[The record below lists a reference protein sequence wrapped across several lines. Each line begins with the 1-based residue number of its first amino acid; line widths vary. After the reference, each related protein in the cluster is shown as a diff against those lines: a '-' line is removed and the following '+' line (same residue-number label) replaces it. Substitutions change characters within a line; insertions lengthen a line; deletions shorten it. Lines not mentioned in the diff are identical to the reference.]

1 MSNFPSKF
9 KLRTAAA
16 KLSKFDLS
24 RTLITTS
31 DFGHFKPVF
40 LQYCVPGDKINI
52 SASSFTRLMP
62 MPCPTF
68 GSIQQKLR
76 CFFVPMHTI
85 CSDFDTFVANRLR
98 PLSDGTTYIP
108 GVPVTDIR
116 QLSIAILGTGVYDD
130 WSQDKTPFVTAVGT
144 AGSAP
149 TAYDLEAVMSNGSTG
164 RVTTYFNF
172 TPIGRKMWDVL
183 TSLGLNVTLDC
194 VGGSSQKINV
204 LPLFAYLKAY
214 IDWIVPSRFFDN
226 WLSVRGFLEDWTQS
240 SSDQLL
246 AGDLKILLQ
255 FCPSF
260 YEDDYFTSA
269 FQNPFGSENL
279 DAYSTVVPNPVNN
292 EALDSGYEFYPAD
305 SISSADDLPDGAG
318 SKSATGP
325 ILQTDSGTTSSIAAV
340 NAFSLRSL
348 GALQDMVTR
357 GKLSGTKVQDW
368 FKNTFGVVPSMDAM
382 NLSTYYGST
391 VNTIKIGD
399 VMATAGTDKNSLG
412 EYAGRAI
419 GYNQGKFSVSANQ
432 HGFILITSELDVH
445 STYYQG
451 LHPEWKMIDRL
462 DFFQPEFDNLGVDA
476 IALNELANVFY
487 NNDNV
492 VNYPVS
498 QRQGIFGFT
507 PRYSKMKFA
516 RDGLSG
522 DFKLGSKNVG
532 LDSWYLARYFSTTNS
547 SVELWKFINEKFCQQ
562 NPFNGLQDYSYIFNN
577 ATNNADH
584 FYEIYDFKVSAMRPM
599 KSLVD
604 YLETPAT
611 GKDGR
616 DVTVSM
622 NGVNN

>member
-1 MSNFPSKF
+1 MSSFPSKF

-52 SASSFTRLMP
+52 SASSFARLMP

-68 GSIQQKLR
+68 GTIQQKLR

-85 CSDFDTFVANRLR
+85 CRDFDTFVANRLR
-98 PLSDGTTYIP
+98 PLSDGTTYVP

-116 QLSIAILGTGVYDD
+116 QLSVAILGTGVYND

-144 AGSAP
+144 AGSRPAS
-149 TAYDLEAVMSNGSTG
+149 YDLEVVMSNGSTG
-164 RVTTYFNF
+164 RVTAYFNF

-183 TSLGLNVTLDC
+183 TSLGLNFTLDC
-194 VGGSSQKINV
+194 VGGSAQKINV

-226 WLSVRGFLEDWTQS
+226 WLAVRGFLEDWTQS
-240 SSDQLL
+240 NSEQLL

-269 FQNPFGSENL
+269 FQNPFGSESL
-279 DAYSTVVPNPVNN
+279 DAYQTVIPNPDNSVLVTGSDSDVSFPQTYSPNEPNTGATQVSGPRVNVSDPSN
-292 EALDSGYEFYPAD
+292 NMEGY
-305 SISSADDLPDGAG
+305 I
-318 SKSATGP
+318 
-325 ILQTDSGTTSSIAAV
+325 

-419 GYNQGKFSVSANQ
+419 GYNQGKFSVSTNQ

-476 IALNELANVFY
+476 IALNELANIFY
-487 NNDNV
+487 NNDNDAG
-492 VNYPVS
+492 YPVS

-532 LDSWYLARYFSTTNS
+532 LDSWYLARYFSRSNS
-547 SVELWKFINEKFCQQ
+547 SMELWKFINEKFCQQ

-584 FYEIYDFKVSAMRPM
+584 FYEIYDFKVTAMRPM

-616 DVTVSM
+616 DVSVSM

>member
-1 MSNFPSKF
+1 MSSFPSKF

-52 SASSFTRLMP
+52 SASSFARLMP

-68 GSIQQKLR
+68 GTIQQKLR

-85 CSDFDTFVANRLR
+85 CRDFDTFVANRLR

-116 QLSIAILGTGVYDD
+116 QLSVAILGTGVYDD
-130 WSQDKTPFVTAVGT
+130 WTQDKTPFVTAVGT
-144 AGSAP
+144 AGSNP
-149 TAYDLEAVMSNGSTG
+149 TAYDLEVVMSDGGTG
-164 RVTTYFNF
+164 RVTAYFNF

-183 TSLGLNVTLDC
+183 TSLGLNFSFDC
-194 VGGSSQKINV
+194 VGGGAQKINV
-204 LPLFAYLKAY
+204 LPLLAYLKAY

-240 SSDQLL
+240 NSEQLL

-269 FQNPFGSENL
+269 FQNPFGSESL
-279 DAYSTVVPNPVNN
+279 DAYQTIIPNPDDGIQGVTAN
-292 EALDSGYEFYPAD
+292 PAQTMD
-305 SISSADDLPDGAG
+305 VPDGF
-318 SKSATGP
+318 
-325 ILQTDSGTTSSIAAV
+325 SGTTGRDNLGPVIHNDTGNDDV
-340 NAFSLRSL
+340 INAFSLRSL

-382 NLSTYYGST
+382 NLSTYYGSS

-412 EYAGRAI
+412 EYAGRAL
-419 GYNQGKFSVSANQ
+419 GYNKGNFSVSTNQ

-476 IALNELANVFY
+476 IALNELANMFY
-487 NNDNV
+487 NNDKL

-584 FYEIYDFKVSAMRPM
+584 FYEIYDFKVTAMRPM

-611 GKDGR
+611 GNDGR
-616 DVTVSM
+616 DVVVSM

>member
-1 MSNFPSKF
+1 MSSFPSKF
-9 KLRTAAA
+9 KLRTAAS

-52 SASSFTRLMP
+52 SASSFARLMP

-68 GSIQQKLR
+68 GTIQQKLR
-76 CFFVPMHTI
+76 CFFVPMHAI
-85 CSDFDTFVANRLR
+85 CRDFDTFVSNRLR
-98 PLSDGTTYIP
+98 PLSDGTTYVP
-108 GVPVTDIR
+108 CVPVTDVR
-116 QLSIAILGTGVYDD
+116 ELSVAILGDGNATT
-130 WSQDKTPFVTAVGT
+130 WSPDKTPFVVASTSSTVF
-144 AGSAP
+144 
-149 TAYDLEAVMSNGSTG
+149 DIQAVMSDGSTG
-164 RVTTYFNF
+164 RQIGYFNF
-172 TPIGRKMWDVL
+172 TPIGRKVWDVL
-183 TSLGLNVTLDC
+183 TSLGLNFTFDC
-194 VGGSSQKINV
+194 VGGNSQKINV

-226 WLSVRGFLEDWTQS
+226 WLAVRGFLEDWTQS
-240 SSDQLL
+240 NSEKLL

-269 FQNPFGSENL
+269 FQNPFGSESM
-279 DAYSTVVPNPVNN
+279 DAYQTVIPNPDNGI
-292 EALDSGYEFYPAD
+292 AGISASPAQTMD
-305 SISSADDLPDGAG
+305 IPDGQG
-318 SKSATGP
+318 SGKDIMGP
-325 ILQTDSGTTSSIAAV
+325 VVRTDVDNDDVI

-368 FKNTFGVVPSMDAM
+368 FRNSFGVVPSMDAM

-419 GYNQGKFSVSANQ
+419 GYNQGKFSVSTNQ

-476 IALNELANVFY
+476 IALNELCNIFY
-487 NNDNV
+487 NNEGSS
-492 VNYPVS
+492 NYPVS

-507 PRYSKMKFA
+507 PRYSKLKFA

-532 LDSWYLARYFSTTNS
+532 LDSWYLSRYFSKS
-547 SVELWKFINEKFCQQ
+547 SSSMELWKFINEKFCQQ

-584 FYEIYDFKVSAMRPM
+584 FYEIYDFKVTAMRPM

-616 DVTVSM
+616 DVAVSM

>member
-1 MSNFPSKF
+1 MSSYPSKF
-9 KLRTAAA
+9 KLRTAAS
-16 KLSKFDLS
+16 KLNKFDLS

-40 LQYCVPGDKINI
+40 LQYCVPGDKIHI
-52 SASSFTRLMP
+52 SASSFARLMP

-76 CFFVPMHTI
+76 CFFIPMHTI
-85 CSDFDTFVANRLR
+85 CRDFDTFVANRLR

-116 QLSIAILGTGVYDD
+116 QLSTAILGTGVYGD

-144 AGSAP
+144 AGSRP
-149 TAYDLEAVMSNGSTG
+149 EAYDLEVVMSDGGTG
-164 RVTTYFNF
+164 RVTAYFNF

-183 TSLGLNVTLDC
+183 TSLGLNVSLDC
-194 VGGSSQKINV
+194 VGGSAQKINV

-214 IDWIVPSRFFDN
+214 VDWIVPSRFFDN
-226 WLSVRGFLEDWTQS
+226 WLAVRGFLEDWTQS
-240 SSDQLL
+240 SSEQLL
-246 AGDLKILLQ
+246 AGDLKTLLQ

-269 FQNPFGSENL
+269 FQNPFGSESL
-279 DAYSTVVPNPVNN
+279 DAYQTVIPNPDNGIQGVS
-292 EALDSGYEFYPAD
+292 ASPAQTMD
-305 SISSADDLPDGAG
+305 IPDGSSSSSG
-318 SKSATGP
+318 KDVLGP
-325 ILQTDSGTTSSIAAV
+325 VVRTDFDNDDVI

-368 FKNTFGVVPSMDAM
+368 FRNTFGVVPSMDAM

-419 GYNQGKFSVSANQ
+419 GYNQGKFSVSTNQ

-476 IALNELANVFY
+476 IALNELANIFY
-487 NNDNV
+487 NNDTV
-492 VNYPVS
+492 GNYPVS

-507 PRYSKMKFA
+507 PRYSKLKFA

-532 LDSWYLARYFSTTNS
+532 LDSWYLARYFSGSGS
-547 SVELWKFINEKFCQQ
+547 SIELWKFINEKFCQQ

-584 FYEIYDFKVSAMRPM
+584 FYEIYDFRVTAMRPM

-604 YLETPAT
+604 YLETPDT

-616 DVTVSM
+616 DVAVSM